1 MAASVFRA
9 KQSGVGAPSPGEI
22 GYDLIGIGQQPFL
35 VLGDRVDLGRR
46 LVAANNQE
54 DGGD

>member
-1 MAASVFRA
+1 MAASVDRA
-9 KQSGVGAPSPGEI
+9 KQSGVGAPSPGDSGHDFI
-22 GYDLIGIGQQPFL
+22 GAAQGTAIMLCDG
-35 VLGDRVDLGRR
+35 VELGRR